1 VKITR
6 VPLLLVVALAA
17 CASAAQEPGATASRA
32 RDGRPRPLVA
42 HQTGEFV
49 AILPRRSPE
58 SAPARWAQR
67 YQGGGDLSSWDYDLA
82 KESFSLY
89 VPSDYDRNGDP
100 YGMVVWVSPFSDG
113 SIPEGLKRAFD
124 ERRLIWIGPNNVG
137 NDRHIYQRSGLSLDA
152 VENMK
157 GTYNVDPDRIYVS
170 GLSGGGKMAAMM
182 AVDYPEIFAGG
193 FPIIGMTTYLRV
205 PLESSPGQA
214 VARFPAPAP
223 DVLSRAR
230 RQPLVIMTGSGDF
243 NREECRLTA
252 AAYEQDGF
260 EHLHLIDIDGMGH
273 EMPTPE
279 NFARGLDLLLADSD

>member
-1 VKITR
+1 MKLTR
-6 VPLLLVVALAA
+6 LPLLFVVALAA
-17 CASAAQEPGATASRA
+17 CAPAAQQPGTGASRA
-32 RDGRPRPLVA
+32 RDERPRPLVS
-42 HQTGEFV
+42 HRTGEFV
-49 AILPRRSPE
+49 AVLPRRSPE

-82 KESFSLY
+82 TESFSIY
-89 VPSDYDRNGDP
+89 VPSDYDPSGDP
-100 YGMVVWVSPFSDG
+100 YGVVVWVSPFRDG
-113 SIPEGLKRAFD
+113 SIPEGLRSVFD
-124 ERRLIWIGPNNVG
+124 ERHLIWIGPNNVG
-137 NDRHIYQRSGLSLDA
+137 NDRHIYQRSGLALDA

-157 GTYNVDPDRIYVS
+157 DAYNVDPNRIYVS
-170 GLSGGGKMAAMM
+170 GLSGGGKMAAMI
-182 AVDYPEIFAGG
+182 AVDFPEIFAGG

-223 DVLSRAR
+223 DVLGRAR
-230 RQPLVIMTGSGDF
+230 RQPLVIITGSGDF

-252 AAYEQDGF
+252 AAYERDGF

-279 NFARGLDLLLADSD
+279 NFARGLDLLLADSN

>member
-17 CASAAQEPGATASRA
+17 CSSAAQGPRASASPA
-32 RDGRPRPLVA
+32 RDARPRPLVA
-42 HQTGEFV
+42 HRTGEFD
-49 AILPRRSPE
+49 AILRERSPE
-58 SAPARWAQR
+58 SDPARWAQR

-82 KESFSLY
+82 SESFSLY
-89 VPSDYDRNGDP
+89 VPSDYDANGEP
-100 YGMVVWVSPFSDG
+100 YGIVVWVSPFRDG
-113 SIPEGLKRAFD
+113 SIPAGLKSVFD
-124 ERRLIWIGPNNVG
+124 ERHLIWIGPNNVG

-157 GTYNVDPDRIYVS
+157 RAYNVDPGRIYVS
-170 GLSGGGKMAAMM
+170 GLSGGGKMAALM
-182 AVDYPEIFAGG
+182 AVAYPELFAGG
-193 FPIIGMTTYLRV
+193 FPIIGMTTYLQVR
-205 PLESSPGQA
+205 LESSPGSS
-214 VARFPAPAP
+214 VGRFPAPAP
-223 DVLSRAR
+223 EVLSRAR

-252 AAYEQDGF
+252 AAYERDGF

>member
-1 VKITR
+1 MKLAPVAI
-6 VPLLLVVALAA
+6 LLAATLTA
-17 CASAAQEPGATASRA
+17 CASAAPERGTGTSRGA
-32 RDGRPRPLVA
+32 GRPTPLVA
-42 HQTGEFV
+42 HRTGEFE
-49 AILPRRSPE
+49 AILSRRSPE
-58 SAPARWAQR
+58 SGPARWAQR

-82 KESFSLY
+82 AESFSLY
-89 VPSDYDRNGDP
+89 VPSDYDPNGEP
-100 YGMVVWVSPFSDG
+100 YGMVVWVSPFRDG
-113 SIPEGLKRAFD
+113 SIPEGLKSVFD

-137 NDRHIYQRSGLSLDA
+137 NDRHIYQRSGLALDA

-157 GTYNVDPDRIYVS
+157 SAYNVDPSRIYVS
-170 GLSGGGKMAAMM
+170 GLSGGGKMAALM
-182 AVDYPEIFAGG
+182 AVAYPELFSGG

-252 AAYEQDGF
+252 AAYERDGF

-279 NFARGLDLLLADSD
+279 NFARGLDLLLADSN